1 MRRIVIGV
9 EYKGNDFHG
18 WQRQKKPE
26 IPTVQLMLEQALSKI
41 ADHPVNLTCAG
52 RTDSEFTQPA
62 RLLILM

>member
-18 WQRQKKPE
+18 WQRQKNPE
-26 IPTVQLMLEQALSKI
+26 LPTVQLMLEQALSKI

-52 RTDSEFTQPA
+52 RT
-62 RLLILM
+62 RLWSSRNWPSCSF